1 MNRELPISAPA
12 SVGAIAPRVSQW
24 VKHVFWGG
32 AVGLVVGLAAAFVLA
47 LLDGQAKGLSPG
59 SCVAYGCALTVL
71 FSHPAGLGGM
81 LIGAALGAL
90 SGGGLR
96 FLRRAG
102 GKA

>member
-1 MNRELPISAPA
+1 MNRELPISVP
-12 SVGAIAPRVSQW
+12 SPVGAIAPPVSRS

-32 AVGLVVGLAAAFVLA
+32 GVGLVVGLAAAFVLA
-47 LLDGQAKGLSPG
+47 VLDGQAKGLSPG

-81 LIGAALGAL
+81 LVGAALGAL
-90 SGGGLR
+90 SGGGLH